1 MRTDLTLSPESF
13 RNVLGTLCQ
22 HCPTI
27 VRDGDTYHHGG
38 KLWTD
43 DTTPRTDR
51 PVRFVYVHRAGW
63 YAGRGAVLG
72 MVGTLWT
79 HLRHS

>member
-1 MRTDLTLSPESF
+1 MRNIEAEADA
-13 RNVLGTLCQ
+13 RRA
-22 HCPTI
+22 I
-27 VRDGDTYHHGG
+27 VREARDRRVAERTE
-38 KLWTD
+38 WTD
-43 DTTPRTDR
+43 DTTPRTDA

-63 YAGRGAVLG
+63 YAGRGAILG